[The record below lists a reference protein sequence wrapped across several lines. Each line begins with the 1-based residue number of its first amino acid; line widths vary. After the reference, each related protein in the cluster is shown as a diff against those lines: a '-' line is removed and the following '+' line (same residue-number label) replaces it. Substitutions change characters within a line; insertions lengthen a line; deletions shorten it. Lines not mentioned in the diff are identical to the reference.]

1 MADKDTDP
9 EREAR
14 EIIDTQL
21 KEAGWVDLEERGCD
35 TGFKREYPTSSGPV
49 DYALFISG
57 NPVAVV
63 EAKEARKDAY
73 AALTQ
78 SKRYAR
84 DIGTGENYSG
94 RYGVPF
100 VFTANSDEVW
110 FQDLRK
116 EAPRERKLRG
126 FHRPEGVE
134 QFLKTDYKAAKEWL
148 EDTPIRDSDPDLWD
162 NQFEAIQ
169 NIEEAIHRNK
179 RRMLVQMATGT
190 GKTRMACA
198 QTYRLL
204 KSRYVNRV
212 LFLVD
217 RNSLG
222 NQAESAFKN
231 YDVGPAMK
239 LGDIYIIEQVEDG
252 IYPENADIVI
262 STLQGMYSMLENHD
276 ELDIPQD
283 AFDFII
289 SDESHRSIYGDW
301 RVVLNHFDALQLGL
315 TATPATHTL
324 SYFNENWVYQYG
336 YWQAVDD
343 GHVVPYETYR
353 IQTGITMDGLYY
365 EDEEYNPEDLENK
378 ITVPSTNRLIAEEFR
393 KQSGEDEKTLVFAK
407 NDRHATE
414 LEKIFREVYSDK
426 DDRYVKK
433 ITYTTDDPNG
443 WIKRFRNQKYPKI
456 AVTVDMVSTGV
467 DVKPIEN
474 IIFVRPTRSA
484 VLYNQ
489 MIGRGTRT
497 CDEIGK
503 EKFTIYDCIGIVD
516 YFSETPPFNTYRP
529 DGTVDEEKS
538 GKKKREDDEDD
549 EIVVADDVQDHLEF
563 SGYMFETKDGQ
574 ELRPDDYVTHFERY
588 VRQNQSEIE
597 AIKIIMESPEALKRK
612 HLRELNRKLQDE
624 PEKFSEEKL
633 QKAYGQEMIDIIG
646 FIKHALGEDEFPTTE
661 DRVEKAFN
669 AWIQDKDFTEQ
680 EREWLNMIQRHFVQ
694 EKVIKKE
701 DFNRIPFS
709 RRGGW
714 RSAAKAFGG
723 EEKLKDMIHEL
734 NEEVILA

>member
-1 MADKDTDP
+1 MADKGTDP
-9 EREAR
+9 EDEAR
-14 EIIDTQL
+14 EVIDTQL
-21 KEAGWVDLEERGCD
+21 KDAGWKDLEEEGGG
-35 TGFKREYPTSSGPV
+35 TGFEREYSTSSGPV
-49 DYALFISG
+49 DYALLVSG
-57 NPVAVV
+57 KPIAVV
-63 EAKEARKDAY
+63 EAKEAQKDAY

-78 SKRYAR
+78 SKRYAQ
-84 DIGTGENYSG
+84 DIGTGENYAG

-110 FQDLRK
+110 FQDLRE
-116 EAPRERKLRG
+116 EAPRERKLRS
-126 FHRPEGVE
+126 FHRPDGLE
-134 QFLKTDYKAAKEWL
+134 QFLNTDYKAAKEWI
-148 EDTPIRDSDPDLWD
+148 EDTPIRESDSNLWD

-169 NIEEAIHRNK
+169 SIEESLQENK

-204 KSRYVNRV
+204 KSGYVNSV

-239 LGDIYIIEQVEDG
+239 LSDIYIIEQVEDG
-252 IYPENADIVI
+252 VYPENADIVI
-262 STLQGMYSMLENHD
+262 ATLQGMYSLLENHD

-365 EDEEYNPEDLENK
+365 EDEEYEPGDLENK

-433 ITYTTDDPNG
+433 ITYTTDDPDG

-474 IIFVRPTRSA
+474 IIFIRPTRSA

-529 DGTVDEEKS
+529 DGTVDDEKS

-549 EIVVADDVQDHLEF
+549 EIIVADDVQDHLEF

-597 AIKIIMESPEALKRK
+597 AIKIIMESPEALRRK

-633 QKAYGQEMIDIIG
+633 QKAYGQEMTDIIG

-661 DRVEKAFN
+661 NRVEKAFD
-669 AWIQDKDFTEQ
+669 AWIQDKDFTEA

-723 EEKLKDMIHEL
+723 EEELKDVIHEL

>member
-1 MADKDTDP
+1 MADKGTDP
-9 EREAR
+9 EDEAR
-14 EIIDTQL
+14 EVIDTQL
-21 KEAGWVDLEERGCD
+21 KEAGWKDLEEHGGD
-35 TGFKREYPTSSGPV
+35 TGFEREYSTSSGPV
-49 DYALFISG
+49 DYALLVSG
-57 NPVAVV
+57 KPVAVV
-63 EAKEARKDAY
+63 EAKEAQKDAY

-78 SKRYAR
+78 AKRYAQ
-84 DIGTGENYSG
+84 DIGTGENYAG

-110 FQDLRK
+110 FQDLRQ
-116 EAPRERKLRG
+116 EAPLERKLRN
-126 FHRPEGVE
+126 FHRPEGFE
-134 QFLKTDYKAAKEWL
+134 QFLNTDYKAAKEWL
-148 EDTPIRDSDPDLWD
+148 EDTPIRDSDSDLWD

-169 NIEEAIHRNK
+169 NIEEAIHQNK

-204 KSRYVNRV
+204 KSGYVNSV

-239 LGDIYIIEQVEDG
+239 LSDIYIIEQVEDG
-252 IYPENADIVI
+252 VYPENADIVI
-262 STLQGMYSMLENHD
+262 ATLQGMYSLLENHD
-276 ELDIPQD
+276 ELVIPQD

-433 ITYTTDDPNG
+433 ITYTTDDPDG

-474 IIFVRPTRSA
+474 IIFIRPTRSA

-538 GKKKREDDEDD
+538 GKKKRDDDDDD

-563 SGYMFETKDGQ
+563 SGYMFETEDGQ

-588 VRQNQSEIE
+588 VRQNRSEIE

-633 QKAYGQEMIDIIG
+633 QKAYGQEMTDIIG
-646 FIKHALGEDEFPTTE
+646 FITHALGDDEFPTTE
-661 DRVEKAFN
+661 DRVEKAFD
-669 AWIQDKDFTEQ
+669 AWIQDKDFTEE

-723 EEKLKDMIHEL
+723 EEELKDVIHEL